1 MGKLVHDDV
10 LNAALAVIA
19 TATKANVCLA
29 SANTFARATTT
40 QASAS
45 GYQLA
50 SVTLDASNYSTS
62 SGSSTGRKITC
73 LVSDSSDMK
82 SISVNASI
90 ASQSAAEIALTLA
103 AGSKLFYV
111 TTLAST
117 KSLNTGDKVT
127 LGSFDVTIA
136 DPT

>member
-29 SANTFARATTT
+29 SANTYARATTT

-62 SGSSTGRKITC
+62 SGSTGRKITC

-127 LGSFDVTIA
+127 LGSFAVTIA